1 MWHSPE
7 ENPVLWKFMPE
18 TRVGT
23 VCVYCGS
30 SERSPAIYLDA
41 AARLGKHLAEAG
53 LGIVYGGSS
62 LGSMGRM
69 AAAALEAG
77 ARVTGVIPKF
87 MDELE
92 WANRSLTDLRV
103 VEDMHERK
111 RLMLELSDA
120 VIALPGGC
128 GTLEELFEAI
138 TWKRLGLFFGP
149 VVLVNVN
156 RFFDPCLELLS
167 GCVNGGFMD
176 RKHAAMWSVADSPES
191 VVAAME
197 AAPEWPRTARSFAA
211 LR

>member
-1 MWHSPE
+1 MAE
-7 ENPVLWKFMPE
+7 TPVR
-18 TRVGT
+18 TI
-23 VCVYCGS
+23 CVYCAS

-41 AARLGKHLAEAG
+41 AARLGTQLAEAG
-53 LGIVYGGSS
+53 FDIVYGGGS

-69 AAAALEAG
+69 AAAALAAG
-77 ARVTGVIPKF
+77 GRVTGVIPKF

-92 WANRSLTDLRV
+92 WTNRGLTDLRV
-103 VEDMHERK
+103 VGDIHERK

-120 VIALPGGC
+120 VVALPGGT

-167 GCVNGGFMD
+167 SCVTQGFLD
-176 RKHAAMWSVADSPES
+176 QKHAAMWSVGDDPES
-191 VVAAME
+191 VTAAIQS
-197 AAPEWPRTARSFAA
+197 APEWPRTARAFAA